1 MNRRLAF
8 ALLSA
13 VIVVADQATK
23 WLVRRS
29 LDLHEYREIVSGLL
43 SLSHVRN
50 QGAAFGILAD
60 AALPYQA
67 ALFVS
72 LSLVALGAI
81 VVYARR
87 LPALHTLPQ
96 IALALI
102 LGGAVGNLIDR
113 VAYGYVTD
121 FVHVYWKQL
130 EWPDFNVADSAIS
143 TGVCLLLLDMV
154 RSPATD
160 PEAKPEPLS
169 PLTPGTPD

>member
-1 MNRRLAF
+1 VNRRLAY

-13 VIVVADQATK
+13 FIVVADQATK

-81 VVYARR
+81 VLYARR
-87 LPALHTLPQ
+87 LPATAALPQ
-96 IALALI
+96 AALALI
-102 LGGAVGNLIDR
+102 LGGALGNLIDR
-113 VAYGYVTD
+113 GAHGYVTD
-121 FVHVYWKQL
+121 FVHVYWKQYS
-130 EWPDFNVADSAIS
+130 WPDFNVADSAIS
-143 TGVCLLLLDMV
+143 TGVCLLLLDML

-160 PEAKPEPLS
+160 EKAKPEALS
-169 PLTPGTPD
+169 PLTPGTPE